1 MNLIETSILR
11 EGHGG
16 PIQVRL
22 PSQGEDLRQDPD
34 GRRPASR
41 QRMNAEATTS
51 HRAEPLAARAA
62 GGAQVSARASR
73 LRAWATAFVARLRMR
88 HAARAEARA
97 IRMTAYELDK
107 FSDHSLRDIGFIRGS
122 IESALREHSSS
133 QGQAASRR

>member
-11 EGHGG
+11 EDHGG

-41 QRMNAEATTS
+41 RRMNAEATTS
-51 HRAEPLAARAA
+51 HRAEPLAVRAA
-62 GGAQVSARASR
+62 GGAQVSARA
-73 LRAWATAFVARLRMR
+73 
-88 HAARAEARA
+88 
-97 IRMTAYELDK
+97 
-107 FSDHSLRDIGFIRGS
+107 SDHSLRDIGFIRGS